1 MTFILDVYILRDSS
15 KGANL
20 CTGLPDFLSRR
31 LEILDLRDSDLWAK
45 LEKSKRRNLD
55 LSLLNLIII
64 VLRD

>member
-1 MTFILDVYILRDSS
+1 MFISQGTQVREQIFR
-15 KGANL
+15 GQ

-31 LEILDLRDSDLWAK
+31 LEILDLRDSDLWAM
-45 LEKSKRRNLD
+45 LEKTQRRNLD